1 MQLDNG
7 WFSLLQ
13 VPGIHWWYRTE
24 SHAAEATAGFF
35 TADSRCGYKS
45 IARMFATHNTTFNFT
60 CAEMR
65 TADQPKEAL
74 CDPEALV
81 VQVLFMSF
89 EKLHNFEIFF
99 SDMVECQTSK
109 TRVISSA
116 SLKE

>member
-1 MQLDNG
+1 LSLLQLTIC
-7 WFSLLQ
+7 FSLLQ

-45 IARMFATHNTTFNFT
+45 IARMFAAHNTTFNFT

-81 VQVLFMSF
+81 LQVLFMSF
-89 EKLHNFEIFF
+89 EN
-99 SDMVECQTSK
+99 
-109 TRVISSA
+109 A
-116 SLKE
+116 SQL

>member
-1 MQLDNG
+1 LSLLQLNIF
-7 WFSLLQ
+7 FSLLQ

-35 TADSRCGYKS
+35 TAHSRCGYKS
-45 IARMFATHNTTFNFT
+45 IACMFATHNTTFNFT

-81 VQVLFMSF
+81 LQVLFMS
-89 EKLHNFEIFF
+89 FEIFF

>member
-1 MQLDNG
+1 MIVTVATEHL
-7 WFSLLQ
+7 FFTAQ

-35 TADSRCGYKS
+35 TADSCCGYKS

-81 VQVLFMSF
+81 LQVLFMSF
-89 EKLHNFEIFF
+89 EN
-99 SDMVECQTSK
+99 
-109 TRVISSA
+109 A
-116 SLKE
+116 SQL